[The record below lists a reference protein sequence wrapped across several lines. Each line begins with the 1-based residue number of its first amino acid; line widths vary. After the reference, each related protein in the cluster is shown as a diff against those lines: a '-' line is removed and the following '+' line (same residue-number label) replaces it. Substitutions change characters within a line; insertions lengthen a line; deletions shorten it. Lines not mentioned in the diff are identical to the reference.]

1 MTDWDGSSS
10 MDPSLEKTAEHAEIQ
25 SDPSVISVSFGPWEH
40 PRETFEVKK
49 PPLVGI
55 DRGTSQEQRPR
66 QLSRGRSCSR

>member
-40 PRETFEVKK
+40 PRETFEV
-49 PPLVGI
+49 
-55 DRGTSQEQRPR
+55 
-66 QLSRGRSCSR
+66 